1 MAANLTI
8 DGTEV
13 FVKENGVIR
22 YLFPGPH
29 HTFTIRAEHHPISGT
44 TNADSNNTTT
54 DQFTIYAGENKVW
67 GVSDEGY
74 VYNRRPAFQVAGT
87 QQIANANLLNWRTVI
102 TNDGNHFN
110 NRTGIFTAP
119 ITGTYYFIL
128 SFTGQDSTNP
138 MYPRF
143 YINNVEYSPNMSQMH
158 ADAGPGD
165 GADVQSNMT
174 IFLLKNL
181 DAGDY
186 ASVRIHSNS
195 TFYPDGIIFAG
206 WLF

>member
-29 HTFTIRAEHHPISGT
+29 HTFTVRAEHHPVSGV
-44 TNADSNNTTT
+44 TNADSDNTTS

-87 QQIANANLLNWRTVI
+87 QQLASANLRNWRTVI
-102 TNDGNHFN
+102 CNDGDHFDN
-110 NRTGIFTAP
+110 KKGIFTAP
-119 ITGTYYFIL
+119 IAGTYYFIL
-128 SFTGQDSTNP
+128 SFTGQDSTAP
-138 MYPRF
+138 IYPRF
-143 YINNVEYSPNMSQMH
+143 FINNTEYSPNMSQMH
-158 ADAGPGD
+158 SDAGPGD
-165 GADVQSNMT
+165 GADVQSSLA

-181 DAGDY
+181 NAGDY
-186 ASVRIHSNS
+186 VSVRMLGYS